1 MFLPSMV
8 LGKWYGPQGG
18 GGVMERMD
26 AADVGLSCCCWYLEV
41 QDLHGA
47 WQRSKFCS

>member
-1 MFLPSMV
+1 MV
-8 LGKWYGPQGG
+8 LGKWDVPQG

-26 AADVGLSCCCWYLEV
+26 AADVGLSCCCWYLQV

-47 WQRSKFCS
+47 WQRRNDRKFCS